1 MSHAAVTAGHTFAAK
16 AHLSTGYHGG
26 VPAAAAAART
36 TPLPPRKRRMM
47 QTIDDDVQQNL
58 ATVSTH
64 TTHRREVTPTLLI
77 NSNEAGVP
85 RPMASSAGFA
95 GVGLAS
101 SSSSPPSRDGADTH
115 PDVTRATITMSS
127 TTLATG
133 SPPTPCSSLAKL
145 MLATGKNRH
154 ATPPTMV
161 AAGMGGEGFGATS
174 LNTNTS
180 AAATTH
186 PSSPNDGGNVQTSA
200 FLQTSPDFTKITA
213 ADCDES
219 THYKHINIKKEE
231 EEEEKEGGEN
241 ARSYSKRLRTLP
253 EASAVATTA
262 TNAKNASSL
271 QTWVAAG
278 TKVSFRTV
286 EAKLDVAIAA
296 ADAAAAAMREAVF
309 ATIKESVV
317 QQQQA
322 AAAANTPVS
331 VSASDMTEDCRMQ
344 ITKVAEA
351 VARGSAL
358 KSAKKAVCAV
368 RTEAQELSRMVAAHN
383 FQRVTALQ
391 QSLQALSSTQQRHQP
406 SPARV
411 GACAGTGAGVGG
423 VGLSP
428 SLLLANTEFAAHSS
442 NISSSSSSSSSTGS
456 STCSSTTSPG
466 NGASLYESAPRV
478 GANTASKTDA
488 VAAVMLAQAAAASAG
503 VTGNVG
509 TNAGAGVPPV
519 VTAAAANAVAAA
531 AATTTATITTNHQ
544 QPLER
549 ITNSQD
555 TAADMIGDSQ
565 LYKVMTPEMLQA
577 NPTEWKT
584 VWRTIAPQL
593 NQAQHK
599 RSKVLRRRALS
610 CLYARR
616 SRQKRAAAMNA
627 LVSTNTVLATEN
639 MYLQQKQQPGQVA
652 TQLVQQQ
659 SPQQQHPNFTAAIQ
673 QQVQQQH
680 QQAAPQHQ
688 QQQVPAAGFNGGN

>member
-1 MSHAAVTAGHTFAAK
+1 
-16 AHLSTGYHGG
+16 
-26 VPAAAAAART
+26 
-36 TPLPPRKRRMM
+36 
-47 QTIDDDVQQNL
+47 
-58 ATVSTH
+58 
-64 TTHRREVTPTLLI
+64 
-77 NSNEAGVP
+77 
-85 RPMASSAGFA
+85 
-95 GVGLAS
+95 
-101 SSSSPPSRDGADTH
+101 
-115 PDVTRATITMSS
+115 
-127 TTLATG
+127 
-133 SPPTPCSSLAKL
+133 
-145 MLATGKNRH
+145 
-154 ATPPTMV
+154 
-161 AAGMGGEGFGATS
+161 MG
-174 LNTNTS
+174 
-180 AAATTH
+180 
-186 PSSPNDGGNVQTSA
+186 
-200 FLQTSPDFTKITA
+200 
-213 ADCDES
+213 
-219 THYKHINIKKEE
+219 
-231 EEEEKEGGEN
+231 
-241 ARSYSKRLRTLP
+241 
-253 EASAVATTA
+253 
-262 TNAKNASSL
+262 
-271 QTWVAAG
+271 
-278 TKVSFRTV
+278 
-286 EAKLDVAIAA
+286 
-296 ADAAAAAMREAVF
+296 
-309 ATIKESVV
+309 
-317 QQQQA
+317 
-322 AAAANTPVS
+322 
-331 VSASDMTEDCRMQ
+331 TEDCRMQ

-368 RTEAQELSRMVAAHN
+368 RTEAQELSKMVAAHN

-406 SPARV
+406 SPALV
-411 GACAGTGAGVGG
+411 GACAGTGAGVGGVGG

-509 TNAGAGVPPV
+509 TNVRAGVPLV
-519 VTAAAANAVAAA
+519 VTAAAATAVAAA

-610 CLYARR
+610 CLYA
-616 SRQKRAAAMNA
+616 
-627 LVSTNTVLATEN
+627 
-639 MYLQQKQQPGQVA
+639 
-652 TQLVQQQ
+652 
-659 SPQQQHPNFTAAIQ
+659 
-673 QQVQQQH
+673 
-680 QQAAPQHQ
+680 
-688 QQQVPAAGFNGGN
+688 

>member
-1 MSHAAVTAGHTFAAK
+1 
-16 AHLSTGYHGG
+16 
-26 VPAAAAAART
+26 
-36 TPLPPRKRRMM
+36 
-47 QTIDDDVQQNL
+47 
-58 ATVSTH
+58 
-64 TTHRREVTPTLLI
+64 
-77 NSNEAGVP
+77 
-85 RPMASSAGFA
+85 
-95 GVGLAS
+95 
-101 SSSSPPSRDGADTH
+101 
-115 PDVTRATITMSS
+115 
-127 TTLATG
+127 
-133 SPPTPCSSLAKL
+133 
-145 MLATGKNRH
+145 
-154 ATPPTMV
+154 
-161 AAGMGGEGFGATS
+161 MG
-174 LNTNTS
+174 
-180 AAATTH
+180 
-186 PSSPNDGGNVQTSA
+186 
-200 FLQTSPDFTKITA
+200 
-213 ADCDES
+213 
-219 THYKHINIKKEE
+219 
-231 EEEEKEGGEN
+231 
-241 ARSYSKRLRTLP
+241 
-253 EASAVATTA
+253 
-262 TNAKNASSL
+262 
-271 QTWVAAG
+271 
-278 TKVSFRTV
+278 
-286 EAKLDVAIAA
+286 
-296 ADAAAAAMREAVF
+296 
-309 ATIKESVV
+309 
-317 QQQQA
+317 
-322 AAAANTPVS
+322 
-331 VSASDMTEDCRMQ
+331 TEDCRMQ

-358 KSAKKAVCAV
+358 KSAKKAVCKV

-406 SPARV
+406 SPALV
-411 GACAGTGAGVGG
+411 GAGAGVGG

-466 NGASLYESAPRV
+466 NGASLCESAPRV

-519 VTAAAANAVAAA
+519 VTAA

-659 SPQQQHPNFTAAIQ
+659 SPQQQHPNFTAAVQ

>member
-1 MSHAAVTAGHTFAAK
+1 MG
-16 AHLSTGYHGG
+16 
-26 VPAAAAAART
+26 
-36 TPLPPRKRRMM
+36 
-47 QTIDDDVQQNL
+47 
-58 ATVSTH
+58 
-64 TTHRREVTPTLLI
+64 
-77 NSNEAGVP
+77 
-85 RPMASSAGFA
+85 
-95 GVGLAS
+95 
-101 SSSSPPSRDGADTH
+101 SSPPSRDGADTH

-161 AAGMGGEGFGATS
+161 AVGVGGEGFGATS

-231 EEEEKEGGEN
+231 EEKEKEGGEN

-406 SPARV
+406 SPALV
-411 GACAGTGAGVGG
+411 GAGAGVGG

-442 NISSSSSSSSSTGS
+442 NISSSSSSSSSTGA

-466 NGASLYESAPRV
+466 NGASLCESAPRV
-478 GANTASKTDA
+478 GANMASKTDA

-519 VTAAAANAVAAA
+519 VTAA

-627 LVSTNTVLATEN
+627 LVSTNTMLATEN

-652 TQLVQQQ
+652 AQLVQQQ
-659 SPQQQHPNFTAAIQ
+659 PPQQQHPNFTAAIQ

-688 QQQVPAAGFNGGN
+688 QQQVPAADFNGGN

>member
-1 MSHAAVTAGHTFAAK
+1 
-16 AHLSTGYHGG
+16 
-26 VPAAAAAART
+26 
-36 TPLPPRKRRMM
+36 
-47 QTIDDDVQQNL
+47 
-58 ATVSTH
+58 
-64 TTHRREVTPTLLI
+64 
-77 NSNEAGVP
+77 
-85 RPMASSAGFA
+85 
-95 GVGLAS
+95 
-101 SSSSPPSRDGADTH
+101 
-115 PDVTRATITMSS
+115 
-127 TTLATG
+127 
-133 SPPTPCSSLAKL
+133 
-145 MLATGKNRH
+145 
-154 ATPPTMV
+154 
-161 AAGMGGEGFGATS
+161 MG
-174 LNTNTS
+174 
-180 AAATTH
+180 
-186 PSSPNDGGNVQTSA
+186 
-200 FLQTSPDFTKITA
+200 
-213 ADCDES
+213 S
-219 THYKHINIKKEE
+219 THYKHINIKKEEE

-253 EASAVATTA
+253 EASAVATAA

-286 EAKLDVAIAA
+286 KTKLDVEIAA

-331 VSASDMTEDCRMQ
+331 ISASDMTEDCRMQ

-358 KSAKKAVCAV
+358 KSAKKAVCKV

-406 SPARV
+406 SPALV

-466 NGASLYESAPRV
+466 NGASLYESAPCV

-488 VAAVMLAQAAAASAG
+488 VAAVMLAQAAADSAG

-519 VTAAAANAVAAA
+519 VTAA

-652 TQLVQQQ
+652 AQLVQQQ

-680 QQAAPQHQ
+680 QQ
-688 QQQVPAAGFNGGN
+688 QQVPAAGFNGGN